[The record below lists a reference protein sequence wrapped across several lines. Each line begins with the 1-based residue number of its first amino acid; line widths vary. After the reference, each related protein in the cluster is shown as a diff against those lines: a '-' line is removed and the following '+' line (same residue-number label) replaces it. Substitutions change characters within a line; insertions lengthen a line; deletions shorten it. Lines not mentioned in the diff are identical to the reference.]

1 MKTKHLYYIWA
12 VMFVLCVVLGF
23 VRDARGA
30 SGWGYTAV
38 SLAFFL
44 PPAALLYRARR
55 EGDSRTVRMLRCL
68 SAASLG
74 LSLLGLIVNVLSVR
88 WGQAAGEILHS
99 ILTIVSTPMV
109 ASGYWALSLFLWAA
123 LFLAA
128 GTRSK

>member
-12 VMFVLCVVLGF
+12 AMFALCAVLGF
-23 VRDARGA
+23 VRDTRDA

-44 PPAALLYRARR
+44 PPAALLYRARK
-55 EGDSRTVRMLRCL
+55 EGDTRTIRILRCL

-74 LSLLGLIVNVLSVR
+74 VTLLVLIVNVLSVR

-123 LFLAA
+123 LWLAA
-128 GTRSK
+128 GSRSK

>member
-12 VMFVLCVVLGF
+12 AMFALCAALGF

-55 EGDSRTVRMLRCL
+55 EGDSRTIRILRCL

-74 LSLLGLIVNVLSVR
+74 VTLLVLIVNVLSVR

-99 ILTIVSTPMV
+99 ILTIVSAPMV

-123 LFLAA
+123 LWLAA
-128 GTRSK
+128 GSRSK